1 MSSTSTTTDPAAN
14 TIPPTPP
21 AMNLYRPVLLRPNQP
36 GAPHFDGKNVTE
48 FIEEWGFFC
57 DNYGCSDQLKCTRLP
72 AYCDKDIGDNVK
84 LLAGYVSENWTT
96 FTSGLKDLYWQHD
109 KPKNT
114 TAELNKLIKDAPAL
128 DLNIYILKYSSITE
142 TLVAKGALSTLDRVN
157 RLMDGL
163 PEDLRKR
170 VLKFCTKKAWRLS
183 AQDTGTEEPIFEQ
196 LREFVVEEA
205 QTRQKETVYDKERK
219 IHEGHDGSSS
229 SDSLPSAQSSGVSPD
244 THPPVTLALAGP
256 MPRPTLAASD
266 AVAELTQQFSK
277 LALIIQANMAPP
289 SNTPQL
295 DLSSAAAFTPQ
306 LH

>member
-1 MSSTSTTTDPAAN
+1 
-14 TIPPTPP
+14 
-21 AMNLYRPVLLRPNQP
+21 
-36 GAPHFDGKNVTE
+36 
-48 FIEEWGFFC
+48 
-57 DNYGCSDQLKCTRLP
+57 
-72 AYCDKDIGDNVK
+72 
-84 LLAGYVSENWTT
+84 
-96 FTSGLKDLYWQHD
+96 
-109 KPKNT
+109 
-114 TAELNKLIKDAPAL
+114 
-128 DLNIYILKYSSITE
+128 
-142 TLVAKGALSTLDRVN
+142 
-157 RLMDGL
+157 MDGL

-219 IHEGHDGSSS
+219 IREGHDGSSS

-306 LH
+306 LRRPNRCHWCDDTEHMRGSCVEFAKFIREGRVLISENNRVVNAGTGQEFPLMIGKGGMRRFFEVALPRSPALIPSSVIQKHPQATAVSVGNIMLEATPTYGSVGGGSVIVSTIDFENDTHLDEIVDADVFEK

>member
-14 TIPPTPP
+14 AIPPMPP
-21 AMNLYRPVLLRPNQP
+21 AMNLYRPVLLHPNQP
-36 GAPHFDGKNVTE
+36 SAPHFDGKNVTE

-57 DNYGCSDQLKCTRLP
+57 DDYVCSDQLKCTQLP
-72 AYCDKDIGDNVK
+72 AYCDKGIGDNVK

-114 TAELNKLIKDAPAL
+114 TAELNKLIKDAPTL

-219 IHEGHDGSSS
+219 IREGHDGSSS

-266 AVAELTQQFSK
+266 AVTELTQQF
-277 LALIIQANMAPP
+277 
-289 SNTPQL
+289 
-295 DLSSAAAFTPQ
+295 
-306 LH
+306 